1 MKSLIRLL
9 IAPGLLLACFACAF
23 GQDLP
28 EMPDPDAAKPN
39 PANSVIAQPN
49 VKGGVV
55 TLYALDPLAQSFC
68 FHDANAGHVF
78 QQHEVRNRCSDI
90 NYSSYYAEH
99 FAVGIE
105 GGRLGAIIDLGSG
118 DDLKK
123 EYGYQETVGGG
134 QGFASVHLEDG
145 KVVILK
151 DRRPQT
157 MQDLKEASQLFAEGT
172 SGAKVPVKV
181 GHIYLARLSDSYD
194 RKYQVLVKL
203 LVIGYLPG
211 ESVTFRWQ
219 AL

>member
-1 MKSLIRLL
+1 MKSLIRVLVV
-9 IAPGLLLACFACAF
+9 PGLLLIGFVCVFAQNAA
-23 GQDLP
+23 GTKVP
-28 EMPDPDAAKPN
+28 ESN
-39 PANSVIAQPN
+39 L
-49 VKGGVV
+49 KGGVI

-68 FHDANAGHVF
+68 FRDAGNGHVF
-78 QQHEVRNRCSDI
+78 YQHEVRNRCSDI

-105 GGRLGAIIDLGSG
+105 GRRLGSIVDLGAS

-123 EYGYQETVGGG
+123 EYGYEETVGGG

-151 DRRPQT
+151 DRRAQA
-157 MQDLKEASQLFAEGT
+157 MQDLKEAAQLFTQAT
-172 SGAKVPVKV
+172 SVAKAPVKI
-181 GHIYLARLSDSYD
+181 GHVYLARITDSDD
-194 RKYQVLVKL
+194 GNFQVVVKL
-203 LVIGYLPG
+203 LVIGYVPG

>member
-9 IAPGLLLACFACAF
+9 IVPGLLLACFVCVFA
-23 GQDLP
+23 QDLP
-28 EMPDPDAAKPN
+28 EMPDPDAAKTTAAKP
-39 PANSVIAQPN
+39 VVAQPS
-49 VKGGVV
+49 VKGGVT

-68 FHDANAGHVF
+68 FHDASAGHVF

-105 GGRLGAIIDLGSG
+105 GGRLGAIVDLGTN

-123 EYGYQETVGGG
+123 EYGYEETVGGG

-145 KVVILK
+145 KIVILK
-151 DRRPQT
+151 DRRPQA
-157 MQDLKEASQLFAEGT
+157 MQDLKEATQLFAEGT
-172 SGAKVPVKV
+172 SAAKVPVKV
-181 GHIYLARLSDSYD
+181 GHVYLARLTDSYD

-203 LVIGYLPG
+203 LVIGYVPG